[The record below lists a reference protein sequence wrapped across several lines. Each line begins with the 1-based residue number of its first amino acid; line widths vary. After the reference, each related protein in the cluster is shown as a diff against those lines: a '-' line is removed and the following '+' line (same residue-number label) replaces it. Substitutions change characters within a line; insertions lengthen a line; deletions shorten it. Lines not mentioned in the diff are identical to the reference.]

1 MTQNQTALITG
12 ASSGIGLSLAKIF
25 AREGY
30 SLVLVARNES
40 KLKQLAGE
48 LKVSVTVIP
57 KDLSLPNSPQEI
69 YDELISKSV
78 SVDVLVNNAGFGT
91 YGPFAE
97 TPLTEGLDMLKVNI
111 NALTYLTRLFLP
123 GMIKKHNGR
132 ILNVASTAAFQPGPL
147 MAGYYAS
154 KAYVVSLS
162 EALAFELKG
171 TGVTVTALCPGPTR
185 TEFQARAN
193 MKESKLFTGSIM
205 DADTVA
211 EIGYR
216 GLMQDKR
223 VVIPGFNN
231 QFMAFLSKVSPNNLV
246 MKIVYSMQKKR
257 VK

>member
-1 MTQNQTALITG
+1 MTNKKTVLITG

-30 SLVLVARNES
+30 ALILVARQRD
-40 KLKQLAGE
+40 KLEELAKT
-48 LKVSVTVIP
+48 LQVSVTVIP
-57 KDLSLPNSPQEI
+57 KDLSLPDSPREI
-69 YDELISKSV
+69 FDELSQKSIP
-78 SVDVLVNNAGFGT
+78 VDILVNNAGFGT
-91 YGPFAE
+91 YGRF
-97 TPLTEGLDMLKVNI
+97 TEIPVEDGLQMLQVNMV
-111 NALTYLTRLFLP
+111 ALTHLTRLFLP
-123 GMIKKHNGR
+123 AMIKNKDGK

-154 KAYVVSLS
+154 KAYVVSFS
-162 EALAFELKG
+162 EALAFELKS

-211 EIGYR
+211 EIGYK
-216 GLMQDKR
+216 GLMQGKR

-231 QFMAFLSKVSPNNLV
+231 KFMAFLSKVSPNSIV
-246 MKIVYSMQKKR
+246 MQIIYNMQKKR